1 MDTTINTETKLLQ
14 TTGIQLKAGKV
25 NVNITRC
32 LFDTKMAAILDG
44 AGGAPCHLCTCT
56 QNQLKDIDL
65 IKQGIPINRSIDS
78 AIEIFAEFDED
89 DFFLFQV
96 MKIWINT

>member
-1 MDTTINTETKLLQ
+1 MDTTINAESKFLQ

-25 NVNITRC
+25 IVNITRY

-44 AGGAPCHLCTCT
+44 AGGAPSHLCTCT
-56 QNQLKDIDL
+56 RNQLKDIDL
-65 IKQGIPINRSIDS
+65 IKQGIPINRSINS
-78 AIEIFAEFDED
+78 EIEIFAEVDEE

-96 MKIWINT
+96 IKNFD